1 MTVLTRASDRPA
13 LFHLPA
19 LRRLLT
25 SLAFTLL
32 LVAGSS
38 VTTQAN
44 DAGLSAKDINIYKRV
59 FQAIDKDRWKE
70 ARRESE
76 RAKDPL
82 LAKVVI
88 WLDLSRPGPGRSFD
102 EMTRFLTENP
112 DWPLR
117 DRLIGQ
123 AERAMPDIQPTE
135 KVLSWFGERNPLT
148 APGAIK
154 LLGALRASGQDDR
167 ARHVAVHAWTEL
179 DFNSEQEADF
189 LQRFKDLLSPADHI
203 ARLDRLLWDDQP
215 EQATRMLKRVD
226 SGHALLG
233 KTRMQLRDKK
243 ITAASARGSVPKEL
257 RRDPGLVYEMA
268 RRLRLEGKVE
278 NAVALLD
285 PPPIG
290 ATRPDLLWAELYRAA
305 RELLSRGDISAA
317 YRLAAAHGT
326 DTGDAFVEGE
336 FFAGWIAL
344 RYLEEPD
351 TAAKHFLTLYSGAK
365 SVISRARGAYW
376 SGRAAE
382 ARGDLATATDWYR
395 NAAKNLT
402 VFYGQL
408 AASRLPDPIHL
419 VMDSGVRPS
428 AEEKAAF
435 EKLELVRVARQLSAV
450 GEKNRIRPFIV
461 NLTNRAQK
469 PTDYVLLAGL
479 AKSLG
484 RDDLAIH
491 VAKEARQSGVEL
503 TEFLFPT
510 LRVPPGDMPEPA
522 LTLAIIKQES
532 AFDAGAQ
539 SSAGAMGLMQLM
551 PSTARP
557 LAKKL
562 GVNKL
567 DVKKLVTDPQFNMR
581 LGRLYLEQMIERFS
595 GSYIM
600 AIAAYNAGPSRVRE
614 WTNLYGDPRAID
626 TDAID
631 WIENIPFNETRNY
644 VMRVMENL
652 QIYRSLLAEEGVR
665 IALDDDLNRHAV
677 N

>member
-1 MTVLTRASDRPA
+1 MTVLARLTDRPLRFHLPVFRRRLTALAFCLLLLAGFHRPA
-13 LFHLPA
+13 L
-19 LRRLLT
+19 
-25 SLAFTLL
+25 
-32 LVAGSS
+32 
-38 VTTQAN
+38 AN
-44 DAGLSAKDINIYKRV
+44 ESGLSARDINIYQRA

-70 ARRESE
+70 ARREIE

-88 WLDLSRPGPGRSFD
+88 WLDLTRPGPGRSFD
-102 EMTRFLTENP
+102 EMTRFLTDNP

-117 DRLIGQ
+117 ERLLAQ
-123 AERAMPDIQPTE
+123 AERAMPETQPTR
-135 KVLSWFGERNPLT
+135 KVLAWFGERDPLT

-154 LLGALRASGQDDR
+154 LLGALRAAGQVER
-167 ARHVAVHAWTEL
+167 AKLVAAQAWVEL
-179 DFNSEQEADF
+179 DFSREQEADF
-189 LQRFKDLLSPADHI
+189 LARFKDMLAAADHV

-226 SGHALLG
+226 DGHALLG

-257 RRDPGLVYEMA
+257 RNDPGLVYEMA
-268 RRLRLEGKVE
+268 RWLRREGKVE

-285 PPPIG
+285 PPPSG
-290 ATRPDLLWAELYRAA
+290 ARRPDLLWDELYRAS

-326 DTGDAFVEGE
+326 DTGEAFVEGE

-344 RYLEEPD
+344 RYLNEPD
-351 TAAKHFLTLYSGAK
+351 MAAPHFLKLYGGAK
-365 SVISRARGAYW
+365 SVISKARGAYW

-382 ARGDLATATDWYR
+382 AKGDLATATDWYR
-395 NAAKNLT
+395 NAARNLT

-419 VMDSGVRPS
+419 VMDSGIRAS

-435 EKLELVRVARQLSAV
+435 NQLELVRVTRQLQAI
-450 GEKNRIRPFIV
+450 GEGDRLRPFII
-461 NLTNRAQK
+461 NLTNRAEK
-469 PTDYVLLAGL
+469 PTDYALLAGL
-479 AKSLG
+479 AKSLQ

-510 LRVPPGDMPEPA
+510 LRVPAGDAPEAA

-532 AFDAGAQ
+532 AFDQRAQ
-539 SSAGAMGLMQLM
+539 SSAGALGLMQLM

-557 LAKKL
+557 LAKSVGIK
-562 GVNKL
+562 KL
-567 DVKKLVTDPQFNMR
+567 DEKKLLADASLNMR
-581 LGRLYLEQMIERFS
+581 LGRLYLDQMIQRFG

-600 AIAAYNAGPSRVRE
+600 AVAAYNAGPSRVRD
-614 WTNLYGDPRAID
+614 WSNLYGDPRSPEID
-626 TDAID
+626 AVD

-652 QIYRSLLAEEGVR
+652 QIYRSILAEDGVR
-665 IALDDDLNRHAV
+665 IALEDDLNRHAV

>member
-1 MTVLTRASDRPA
+1 MTPLLRHAETRSFPMRWLIAAA
-13 LFHLPA
+13 LPLA
-19 LRRLLT
+19 LALGAAHAR
-25 SLAFTLL
+25 AD
-32 LVAGSS
+32 
-38 VTTQAN
+38 
-44 DAGLSAKDINIYKRV
+44 DAGLSAKDTEIYKSAFR
-59 FQAIDKDRWKE
+59 AIDKDRWKE
-70 ARRESE
+70 ARREAT

-82 LAKVVI
+82 LEKVVI
-88 WLDLSRPGPGRSFD
+88 WLDLSRPGPGRSFE

-112 DWPLR
+112 GWPLR
-117 DRLIGQ
+117 ERLTAQ
-123 AERAMPDIQPTE
+123 AERAMPEVQSTD
-135 KVLSWFGERNPLT
+135 KVLTWFGERDPLT

-154 LLGALRASGQDDR
+154 LLGALRSSGQADR
-167 ARHVAVHAWTEL
+167 ARHVAIQAWVGL
-179 DFNSEQEADF
+179 DFSKEQEADF
-189 LQRFKDLLSPADHI
+189 LARFKDLLTPADHI

-226 SGHALLG
+226 EAHALLG

-243 ITAASARGSVPKEL
+243 ITASAARGSVPKDL

-268 RRLRLEGKVE
+268 RWLRREGKVE

-285 PPPIG
+285 PPPTG
-290 ATRPDLLWAELYRAA
+290 ARRPDLLWDELYRAS
-305 RELLSRGDISAA
+305 RELLNRGDISAA

-326 DTGDAFVEGE
+326 ETGDAFVEGE

-351 TAAKHFLTLYSGAK
+351 VAAKHFLSLYSGAK
-365 SVISRARGAYW
+365 SVISKTRGAYW

-382 ARGDLATATDWYR
+382 AKGDTATATDWYR

-408 AASRLPDPIHL
+408 AASRLPDPMHL
-419 VMDSGVRPS
+419 DMDSGIRAS
-428 AEEKAAF
+428 EAETTAF
-435 EKLELVRVARQLSAV
+435 NKLELVRVARQLTAV
-450 GEKNRIRPFIV
+450 GEKERIRPFIV
-461 NLTNRAQK
+461 NLSNKAEK

-479 AKSLG
+479 AKTLK

-491 VAKEARQSGVEL
+491 VAKEARQKGVEL

-510 LRVPPGDMPEPA
+510 LRVPEGGSPEPA

-532 AFDAGAQ
+532 AFDQRAQ
-539 SSAGAMGLMQLM
+539 SSAGALGLMQLM

-562 GVNKL
+562 GVKKL
-567 DVKKLVTDPQFNMR
+567 DEKKLLSDGGFNMQ
-581 LGRLYLEQMIERFS
+581 LGRLYLDQMIDRFG

-600 AIAAYNAGPSRVRE
+600 AIAAYNAGPSRVRD
-614 WTNLYGDPRAID
+614 WSNLYGDPRMTE

-652 QIYRSLLAEEGVR
+652 QIYRSILNQSGIR
-665 IALDDDLNRHAV
+665 IALDDDLNRHAM